1 MSFFKIAGVDGFG
14 FMGQAGGSIGPARAI
29 YDYVIP
35 DNLAGTVSVAVDQVT
50 GVATTFL
57 ADFEVG
63 DYIYFGTSPTP
74 QIFKISAIASDTL
87 MTIINQESF
96 EAVNVTIPALTTYK
110 KWVAMDLGKTSEAG
124 VNIKL
129 TEKSADVK
137 SSDDGDVPIN
147 TFSTGTELTIEF
159 ELLECSLERI
169 SKVLEGAVSTTKD
182 VNGRIVGMAF
192 GDRVGR
198 NFKQNAKNL
207 RLVAYRDGG
216 LSEDDEDVMDI
227 FKVHFV
233 SAIELQRDAT
243 NTHKVKLTGKCFKDE
258 SKKING
264 KAQYMAVNPDN
275 VVFD

>member
-1 MSFFKIAGVDGFG
+1 MSYFKIPGTDGFG
-14 FMGQAGGSIGPARAI
+14 FMGQNGGSIGPCRAI
-29 YDYVIP
+29 FDYTIP
-35 DNLAGTVSVAVDQVT
+35 ADLAGTVSVAVNAVT
-50 GVATTFL
+50 GVGTAFNT
-57 ADFEVG
+57 DFVVG

-74 QIFKISAIASDTL
+74 QIYKISVITSATA
-87 MTIINQESF
+87 MTIVGAENF
-96 EAVNVTIPALTTYK
+96 EAINVTIPALTTYK
-110 KWVAMDLGKTSEAG
+110 KWIAMDLGKTSEAG

-147 TFSTGTELTIEF
+147 TFSTGTELTV
-159 ELLECSLERI
+159 ELELIECSLERI
-169 SKVLEGAVSTTKD
+169 AKVLEGAVSTTKD

-198 NFKQNAKNL
+198 NFKQNSKTL
-207 RLVAYRDGG
+207 RLVAYRDGD
-216 LSEDDEDVMDI
+216 LSTADEDIMDI

-258 SKKING
+258 TKKING